1 MLFCLSLFPQ
11 MFPSFITLFT
21 HLCPR
26 HGSAGSSS
34 SGPQVPVLSVP
45 TVRQTQPAVRM
56 QRVRCLPLTQVM
68 LTAGRNRCTL
78 ILPSN
83 GNTHLAPSQRTGMK
97 NLFSSHFFGDWL
109 TVLWH
114 STLWLFV
121 RSLVL
126 GRLRLVSG
134 KSQRGPPCGTMN
146 YSSASAGWR
155 WGRMES
161 PLSSSLLQDPED
173 TLLHIWGVQT
183 ARGWLLERYI
193 DIWIL
198 RWFKIGAAFSRIH
211 CILLLTQVIVKWWF
225 KNCNN
230 LTQVKLLIPRKRLK
244 IAYGLSLKNKKLLW

>member
-26 HGSAGSSS
+26 RGSAGSSS
-34 SGPQVPVLSVP
+34 PGPQVPVLSVP

-56 QRVRCLPLTQVM
+56 RRVWCLPLTQVM

-134 KSQRGPPCGTMN
+134 KSQRGPPCGTMH

-161 PLSSSLLQDPED
+161 PLSSSLLQDLED
-173 TLLHIWGVQT
+173 TLLRIWGVQT
-183 ARGWLLERYI
+183 ARGWLLEKKSIEEVHRYLDSEMI
-193 DIWIL
+193 
-198 RWFKIGAAFSRIH
+198 
-211 CILLLTQVIVKWWF
+211 
-225 KNCNN
+225 
-230 LTQVKLLIPRKRLK
+230 
-244 IAYGLSLKNKKLLW
+244 